1 MGLFSRSNSTFT
13 ATNLGE
19 QYFQPAEDTPGT
31 LLRITPHK
39 DNDGIQGAARLL
51 QSIHDVQ
58 TSGFRGKNTSDHHAF
73 ELWFDEG
80 RVKFLMHAATEKV
93 ATKYTTRL
101 ENAYANS
108 DVHTVEDGD
117 GFPPIDTDDYVAAAE
132 LDIERHYFYPI
143 RHHEGDG
150 FTHDPYSEVTSEMQ
164 GPEETRVVVQVVFR
178 PEPKEW
184 AIDDGGGLL
193 RSGESVDD
201 VAEGLRQNTVTG
213 WLDPREREAS
223 KKDKDAAKIIEQQ
236 RGKYAFNTNLRII
249 AVSPD
254 KYEAEARC
262 EGVAGMFTRYY
273 NSKTEQGFEATPV
286 SKSRLPTIIESF
298 HTREWHDREMI
309 LTIDELAG
317 AAHIPNEEINTPN
330 IDWKNTQRGSSIP
343 PDSAQQ
349 Q

>member
-1 MGLFSRSNSTFT
+1 MGLFSWSNDTFA
-13 ATNLGE
+13 ATRPGE
-19 QYFQPAEDTPGT
+19 QFVQSAAETPGT

-39 DNDGIQGAARLL
+39 ENDGIQGAARLL

-58 TSGFRGKNTSDHHAF
+58 TSGFRGKNVSDHHAF

-80 RVKFLMHAATEKV
+80 RVKFFMHAATEKA
-93 ATKYTTRL
+93 ATKYTTRV
-101 ENAYANS
+101 ENAYTNA
-108 DVHTVEDGD
+108 DVHCVEDGD
-117 GFPPIDTDDYVAAAE
+117 GFPPIGTDDYVAAAE

-143 RHHEGDG
+143 RHHEGEG
-150 FTHDPYSEVTSEMQ
+150 FTHDPYSEITSEMQ

-178 PEPKEW
+178 PEPKNW
-184 AIDDGGGLL
+184 ANDDGSGLL
-193 RSGESVDD
+193 RSGISVDD
-201 VAEGLRQNTVTG
+201 VAESLRENEVKG
-213 WLDPREREAS
+213 WIDPREREAS
-223 KKDKDAAKIIEQQ
+223 KKDKEAAKIIEQQ

-249 AVSPD
+249 AISPD
-254 KYEAEARC
+254 EYEAESRC
-262 EGVAGMFTRYY
+262 EGVTGMFTRYY

-286 SKSRLPTIIESF
+286 PGSRLPAIIEQF
-298 HTREWHDREMI
+298 HGREWDDQEMI

-330 IDWKNTQRGSSIP
+330 VDWKNTQRGSSIP